1 MEHVSGGEF
10 LQTLI
15 DHSGFN
21 ERICR
26 YYFKQMLQ
34 AMHHLHDAG
43 MAHRDLKPDN
53 MLFTEGGAGVKIT
66 DFGFMIPLVGRE
78 RLGWIESQVGT
89 SSYMAPEVL
98 GGSSYQGRQADVYSL
113 GVILFIMRMG
123 TMPME
128 IAKLKDKQFKCLAGN
143 RPDLFWQLHS
153 TQDHHGQVSQ
163 EFQDLVVSMLQPDP
177 EMRHDLGD
185 CVVSKWMQG
194 PIASAEEVMEEIA
207 RRKQVS
213 EEKA

>member
-1 MEHVSGGEF
+1 
-10 LQTLI
+10 
-15 DHSGFN
+15 
-21 ERICR
+21 
-26 YYFKQMLQ
+26 MLQ

-98 GGSSYQGRQADVYSL
+98 GGSSYQGRQADIYSL

-128 IAKLKDKQFKCLAGN
+128 IAKLKDK
-143 RPDLFWQLHS
+143 
-153 TQDHHGQVSQ
+153 
-163 EFQDLVVSMLQPDP
+163 
-177 EMRHDLGD
+177 
-185 CVVSKWMQG
+185 
-194 PIASAEEVMEEIA
+194 
-207 RRKQVS
+207 
-213 EEKA
+213 